1 MEVQVRGFHRILCD
15 QRFHSRTSD
24 PWVFHSSFLKR
35 VFNSLCVVLV
45 SGVTAPLPP
54 AYLLFL
60 FLLPALLGFL
70 VFISIFPSSLFVQ
83 WKLFKN
89 QDPSTKFMKSFQNE
103 KNLVLILETWIWS
116 PLALSLLRFLCLS
129 LSLSLQDVFFFH
141 SICSA
146 LLILIISEW
155 LTQQPQQS
163 AGRCSCRCMWVCVC
177 VCVLCRTVVELL
189 LNVLWCFAG

>member
-35 VFNSLCVVLV
+35 VFYSLCVVLV

-103 KNLVLILETWIWS
+103 KNLVLILEIWIWS
-116 PLALSLLRFLCLS
+116 PLTLSLPRSLCRS
-129 LSLSLQDVFFFH
+129 LSLTPGCFFLSFNLFCFIDFNYFWMIN
-141 SICSA
+141 STTSA
-146 LLILIISEW
+146 
-155 LTQQPQQS
+155 
-163 AGRCSCRCMWVCVC
+163 VCWQMQLSVYVSVC
-177 VCVLCRTVVELL
+177 VCVLCRTVVDLL